1 MAGALARSGITYKP
15 TKADTETVKNMIMLG
30 SREETIAKCV
40 GERGVAIDTLRKHF
54 GELLVTYREMT
65 LARVAHGTIV
75 KLALPDAKG
84 NPGNPTAAMFLLKCR
99 AGWRDSD
106 PAMNVA
112 AQNVQ
117 IVKRVIGV
125 SDEDI

>member
-1 MAGALARSGITYKP
+1 MAGALARSGIIYKP
-15 TKADTETVKNMIMLG
+15 TKADTETVKNMVMLG

-40 GERGVAIDTLRKHF
+40 GERGVAIETLRKHF

-65 LARVAHGTIV
+65 LAKVANGTIV
-75 KLALPDAKG
+75 KLALPDEKG

-112 AQNVQ
+112 ANQVQ
-117 IVKRVIGV
+117 IVKRIVGV
-125 SDEDI
+125 DLDDI